1 MKKLTTKMKIRQVQM
16 LKKNLKKMK
25 KRKNKTEKD
34 KKEAVEKQRV
44 LPRSRQVQNYYMK
57 KLLGILVLDLL
68 ITNTSKADQSLDQ
81 YVCEYADGSG
91 LDYFTVLDKQVI
103 VNTMGLKSKLNILK
117 ETKDEIIAGDDW
129 KEVTFYRTVSKYFFV
144 LTNWKK
150 TGYMSLIKC
159 ERL

>member
-57 KLLGILVLDLL
+57 KLLGILVL
-68 ITNTSKADQSLDQ
+68 
-81 YVCEYADGSG
+81 G
-91 LDYFTVLDKQVI
+91 F
-103 VNTMGLKSKLNILK
+103 
-117 ETKDEIIAGDDW
+117 
-129 KEVTFYRTVSKYFFV
+129 
-144 LTNWKK
+144 
-150 TGYMSLIKC
+150 
-159 ERL
+159 